1 MPIYHSY
8 IHTVN
13 CVLACLPGDIASADK
28 NCIVW
33 HLTSDQQLVSYKK
46 RPLPLCEL
54 LRSLAVERGLAE
66 VAVEDHVVKQRF
78 HPVASMLSSL
88 QFFHQLVDVWTGR
101 EGLFSEPLSRLH
113 CEL

>member
-1 MPIYHSY
+1 M
-8 IHTVN
+8 
-13 CVLACLPGDIASADK
+13 LACLPGGVASAEK
-28 NCIVW
+28 TCIAW

-46 RPLPLCEL
+46 KPLPLCEL

-88 QFFHQLVDVWTGR
+88 QIFHHLICGCLHR
-101 EGLFSEPLSRLH
+101 E
-113 CEL
+113 